1 MPDASEKALVVAV
14 GIAISDHATSPAPVC
29 LASVAVHVITA
40 AVFLGRDSTLWTARH
55 SMDSLP
61 GLEGQAP
68 FILAPSPVPLTATLE
83 AHLLTALAG
92 GLVSA
97 PAGLSD
103 DAAAVRLRAPFQVL
117 IFAYL
122 DVLYDSLVGHL

>member
-1 MPDASEKALVVAV
+1 VAV
-14 GIAISDHATSPAPVC
+14 GIALSDHATSPAPVC
-29 LASVAVHVITA
+29 LASVAVHVITTT
-40 AVFLGRDSTLWTARH
+40 VFLGRDSTLWTARH

-83 AHLLTALAG
+83 AHLLAALAG

-97 PAGLSD
+97 PAGLAD
-103 DAAAVRLRAPFQVL
+103 DAATVRLRAPFQVL

-122 DVLYDSLVGHL
+122 DVLYDSHVGRL